1 MKTTRKIT
9 AIGLAL
15 LMIIVCGASVFA
27 EENQFTSNEA
37 VPGGGAIVYDPKTA
51 PADTNFTDGKAAPG
65 GRPRRS
71 DLLQSGR
78 RLRERELHGQQSC
91 PRRRSDL
98 SSREIT
104 PAGA

>member
-65 GRPRRS
+65 GAIYFNPEGGS
-71 DLLQSGR
+71 VNVNFTDNKAAPG
-78 RLRERELHGQQSC
+78 G
-91 PRRRSDL
+91 
-98 SSREIT
+98 
-104 PAGA
+104 GAIYHPGK

>member
-37 VPGGGAIVYDPKTA
+37 VPGGAVYFNPEGS
-51 PADTNFTDGKAAPG
+51 PVNVNFTDGKAAPG
-65 GRPRRS
+65 GAIYFNPEGGS
-71 DLLQSGR
+71 VNVNFTDEKAAPG
-78 RLRERELHGQQSC
+78 
-91 PRRRSDL
+91 
-98 SSREIT
+98 
-104 PAGA
+104 GAIYHPGK